1 MSHSSNP
8 SSSASIR
15 SVPRTCPICKDF
27 VAMTWSEIEEHQKRE
42 GCMAKLLSRMDSSN
56 ESSTSNVSS
65 PMDVDA
71 AEVHSNISES
81 MEVESATVSRPE
93 TSVGTDVSDSDVD
106 SNVDDLNNG
115 KLISDMRW
123 RFDRSY

>member
-1 MSHSSNP
+1 
-8 SSSASIR
+8 
-15 SVPRTCPICKDF
+15 
-27 VAMTWSEIEEHQKRE
+27 
-42 GCMAKLLSRMDSSN
+42 MAKLLSRMDSSN